1 MSPQQELLTRA
12 AICSM
17 DDTLDDL
24 LSVQPLL
31 LTKEVQQILQPQ
43 EQEESFPITK

>member
-1 MSPQQELLTRA
+1 
-12 AICSM
+12 M
-17 DDTLDDL
+17 DDTLEDL

-43 EQEESFPITK
+43 EQEDISYNEVSTEYLERVTELAN